1 MADPVG
7 SYDKGLSAK
16 KAGTQTLMSYAAMG
30 AALVTTLLAS
40 PELMAQVM
48 AAVAKYPK
56 AAAWVVGFFG
66 VARFGLAFWKDYQ
79 KHKDAAWHMEHGV
92 TATKAVELAVESG
105 ADPKA
110 AKVDA
115 RVAEIKQEESK

>member
-1 MADPVG
+1 MAEPIG
-7 SYDKGLSAK
+7 SYDKGISAK
-16 KAGTQTLMSYAAMG
+16 KAGGQTLLSYAAM
-30 AALVTTLLAS
+30 AVALVTTLLAS
-40 PELMAQVM
+40 PDLMAQVM

-92 TATKAVELAVESG
+92 EQGKAVELAVVSG
-105 ADPKA
+105 ADPQTAVKDA
-110 AKVDA
+110 A
-115 RVAEIKQEESK
+115 VAEIKLEK